1 MMTFRYLPVLLIV
14 QCVAGHPPY
23 PPRETRATLH
33 LDSHNYSTEQ
43 RGYSKNAF
51 VTAKGDGHLYLD
63 DRLFDF
69 RGFNAPT
76 LLEVPLTQPTIHT
89 LSVGGDW
96 QARDLLE
103 TISGFGTPATR
114 TYPLR
119 IANTQFGGYIPPSS
133 GQVIGWD
140 QDRDGTDWIYN
151 ETKWEQIDR
160 VLQMSYRHGVK
171 LIIPIINQDYG
182 SSSTNYIGNF
192 NDLIRHRYN
201 ITDYDT
207 ARNSVD
213 WFTDP
218 EMLRVF
224 KKLLSKFLNRINT
237 VNHIRYGND
246 NTILAIETG
255 NEMNWRSQNH
265 TSFRRSPPAKL
276 VDARNID
283 HPWEEEVLKS
293 PDVDILS
300 YHLYGD
306 DNIDY
311 FHGLNEQVRRYN
323 KTLILGE
330 HGFYSETSLYK
341 KAYDLYHCAG
351 TLIWSLTAHSE
362 KGGFVTHSE
371 GNAIFSYHIPGWATQ
386 TASDFD
392 TQEHEVV
399 HSTYRA
405 SYTALGLYPPPFP
418 IPGSPHAFF
427 VHRGAHVGIS
437 WMGVAWAYS
446 YQIFGA
452 HVRNLA
458 FNLVAQTVHDNV
470 AAGDLFL
477 PIDPTK
483 PTQAIVVKVLPAQP
497 QRSHAGWKDDK
508 WNHGSTHKST
518 HKTQTTS
525 NDIQKLILSPNQPRA
540 LEGGWWMVR
549 GISVDGIPGPFSK
562 PIFLSPFSK
571 SNP

>member
-1 MMTFRYLPVLLIV
+1 MVFRYLPVLLIV
-14 QCVAGHPPY
+14 QCVAGHSPY
-23 PPRETRATLH
+23 SQRDTLH
-33 LDSHNYSTEQ
+33 SDSQNHSTYQ
-43 RGYSKNAF
+43 KGYSKRAF

-76 LLEVPLTQPTIHT
+76 LLE
-89 LSVGGDW
+89 GGDW

-140 QDRDGTDWIYN
+140 HDRDDWIYN
-151 ETKWEQIDR
+151 ETKWKQIDR
-160 VLQMSYRHGVK
+160 VLEMSYRHGVK
-171 LIIPIINQDYG
+171 LIVPIINQDYG

-207 ARNSVD
+207 ARNAVD

-265 TSFRRSPPAKL
+265 TSFRRSPPANWTLSVARHIKSLAPKL
-276 VDARNID
+276 LVMDGSYSRNIEN
-283 HPWEEEVLKS
+283 PWEEDVLKS

-311 FHGLNEQVRRYN
+311 FDGLNKQIRRHN
-323 KTLILGE
+323 KTLIVGE
-330 HGFYSETSLYK
+330 HGFYSDTSLYK
-341 KAYDLYHCAG
+341 KAYDLYNCAG

-371 GNAIFSYHIPGWATQ
+371 GNAIYSYHVPGWATQ
-386 TASDFD
+386 IASDFD
-392 TQEHEVV
+392 TQEHAVV

-405 SYTALGLYPPPFP
+405 SYTALGLHPPPFP
-418 IPGSPHAFF
+418 IPGRPEAFF
-427 VHRGAHVGIS
+427 VHNGSHVGIS
-437 WMGVAWAYS
+437 WRGAAWAYS

-452 HVRNLA
+452 HIRNLA
-458 FNLVAQTVHDNV
+458 FNLVAQSLTDNL
-470 AAGDLFL
+470 AAGDVFL
-477 PIDPTK
+477 PVDPTK
-483 PTQAIVVKVLPAQP
+483 PTQAIVVKKLPAQP
-497 QRSHAGWKDDK
+497 QRSHKGWKDKK
-508 WNHGSTHKST
+508 WGHQSA
-518 HKTQTTS
+518 HKTQIPLNNLKEVIPSS
-525 NDIQKLILSPNQPRA
+525 NQRRA
-540 LEGGWWMVR
+540 LEGGWWMIR
-549 GISVDGIPGPFSK
+549 GISVDGIAGPFSK
-562 PIFLSPFSK
+562 PIFMTPFSK
-571 SNP
+571 FDS

>member
-1 MMTFRYLPVLLIV
+1 MSFKYLSILLVV
-14 QCVAGHPPY
+14 QCVAGLILPY
-23 PPRETRATLH
+23 PQETH
-33 LDSHNYSTEQ
+33 LDSQNYSAYQ
-43 RGYSKNAF
+43 KGYSKHAF
-51 VTAKGDGHLYLD
+51 VTAKGDGHLYLGD
-63 DRLFDF
+63 MLFDF

-76 LLEVPLTQPTIHT
+76 LLE
-89 LSVGGDW
+89 GGDW

-119 IANTQFGGYIPPSS
+119 IANTQFGGHIPPSS

-140 QDRDGTDWIYN
+140 QARDDWIYN

-160 VLQMSYRHGVK
+160 VLEMSYRHGVK

-182 SSSTNYIGNF
+182 SSSSNYIGNF

-201 ITDYDT
+201 ISDYDT

-218 EMLRVF
+218 EMLRVY

-237 VNHIRYGND
+237 VNHIRYGSD

-255 NEMNWRSQNH
+255 NEMNWRSQNL
-265 TSFRRSPPAKL
+265 TSFRRPPPANWTLSVARHIKSLAPKL
-276 VDARNID
+276 LVMDGSYSRNID
-283 HPWEEEVLKS
+283 LPWDEEVLES
-293 PDVDILS
+293 SHVDILS

-306 DNIDY
+306 DNIDH
-311 FHGLNEQVRRYN
+311 FNQLNEQVRQYN
-323 KTLILGE
+323 KTLIVGE
-330 HGFYSETSLYK
+330 HGFYSDSSLYN
-341 KAYDLYHCAG
+341 KAHDLYKCAG

-371 GNAIFSYHIPGWATQ
+371 GNAIFSYHIPGWAIQ

-405 SYTALGLYPPPFP
+405 SYMTLGFIPPPFP
-418 IPGSPHAFF
+418 IPGRPQPFF
-427 VHRGAHVGIS
+427 RHNGSHVGIS
-437 WMGVAWAYS
+437 WKGSAWAYS

-458 FNLVAQTVHDNV
+458 FNLVAQSVNDNV

-477 PIDPTK
+477 PVDPTK
-483 PTQAIVVKVLPAQP
+483 PTQAIVVKKLPAQP

-508 WNHGSTHKST
+508 WNHRSPHKSPT
-518 HKTQTTS
+518 PLENVKELTPQL
-525 NDIQKLILSPNQPRA
+525 NRRWA

-562 PIFLSPFSK
+562 PIFMTPFSE
-571 SNP
+571 STS